1 MSDTNADMP
10 LGRLVGS
17 LSLRP
22 VVRVP
27 AGASLQEAARVLRGA
42 NVSSALVGDGP
53 RRIVTERDLCR
64 ALAEGLGPSDAVASV
79 VQHIPVWATTT
90 SQVFDVA
97 VMMLQHQVRHLV
109 VVSPAGE
116 EAGIV
121 SMRDVLALVLPAH
134 LALPDGEEG

>member
-1 MSDTNADMP
+1 MSDTTADTP

-17 LSLRP
+17 LPLRP
-22 VVRVP
+22 IVRVP
-27 AGASLQEAARVLRGA
+27 SEATLQEAARALRAA
-42 NVSSALVGDGP
+42 NVSSALVGEGP

-64 ALAEGLGPSDAVASV
+64 ALAEGLGPLDAVASV

-97 VMMLQHQVRHLV
+97 VMMIRHQLRHLV
-109 VVSPAGE
+109 VVTPAGE
-116 EAGIV
+116 EAGII

-134 LALPDGEEG
+134 LTLPDG